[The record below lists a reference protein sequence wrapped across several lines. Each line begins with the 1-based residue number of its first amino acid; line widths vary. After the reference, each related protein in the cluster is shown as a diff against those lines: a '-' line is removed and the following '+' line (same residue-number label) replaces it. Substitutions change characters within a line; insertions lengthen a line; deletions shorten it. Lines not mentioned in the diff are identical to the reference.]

1 MADNFQVNLGSLR
14 SSVNLTLHTHHAARL
29 WFGRQRTDDKPGMIG
44 MSGFSNLLGRINRG
58 AMQDDPYSDWFLIQ
72 IEDKLAQSK
81 EEMATIDARLDHVM
95 AALPAMMSVGENLSV
110 QPAKFD
116 LFLTTPL
123 AFQGVYL
130 LTAYDELV
138 RRLLLAGHVGLID
151 YQAKSL
157 WLDEGAA
164 ILRRLYGLAQKY
176 KGFSGASRD
185 DFAANNARAQNA
197 REMYAFAGEIPQD
210 ILEGTRRAAFA
221 PQIIRASAGNTLL
234 EGDDDQDFDVS
245 AIDDSVSLH
254 HDSDDQ

>member
-1 MADNFQVNLGSLR
+1 MADNFSVNLGSLR

-44 MSGFSNLLGRINRG
+44 MSGFSNLLSRMNRG
-58 AMQDDPYSDWFLIQ
+58 ASQDDPYSDWFLIQ
-72 IEDKLAQSK
+72 VEDKLLQSDA
-81 EEMATIDARLDHVM
+81 EMKAVDERLDAVM
-95 AALPAMMSVGENLSV
+95 AALPKMLTVGENLSV

-123 AFQGVYL
+123 AFKGVYL

-138 RRLLLAGHVGLID
+138 RRVLLAGHVGMID
-151 YQAKSL
+151 QHSKGQ

-185 DFAANNARAQNA
+185 DFAANNARAHNA
-197 REMYAFAGEIPQD
+197 REMYAFAGEMPQD

-221 PQIIRASAGNTLL
+221 PPIIRASASHGLL
-234 EGDDDQDFDVS
+234 AQGDEDDFNPLEAHEED
-245 AIDDSVSLH
+245 SLH
-254 HDSDDQ
+254 DEPGSL